1 MKKSITLIMA
11 LAMILGM
18 SQCKKRIE
26 TVTPNIVT
34 DEGVFVS
41 ITIDRGDKHVVYPDG
56 TVEFETGDVL
66 YVGNDSKYCGT
77 LTYSGNDQFSGT
89 ITPTS
94 TDDYL
99 HFYFVGG
106 FAPKTA
112 PEAGTT
118 TSLTVNI
125 SDQSSNLPVLSY
137 GQSTEKYTSGVSS
150 YTSFLLNKCGLVK
163 FNLTNTDIPAAT
175 KVAILG
181 MNNEATIHFDG
192 EPFTY
197 SKEGNGQ
204 VILNAIDDQNRWAIL
219 PVQAAVTDAVAKVY
233 GYANSTTFGVPA
245 VTANMYYTTGVSI
258 PEMEL
263 MLDNPLTF
271 EAKQAGSQVKLTYAT
286 TLTNTI
292 RMQSNTNGTSWEDY
306 TSETVITLNN
316 IGDKVMF
323 RALDVNTTLTT
334 ANSSGRYSYFTI
346 SGNVYV
352 YGNVMSLLYSEFSDK
367 TEFPTSSTFTFYRL
381 FDKGYSYIT
390 NHPNKPI
397 ILPATTLVA
406 SCYNYM
412 FKGCTNLTTAP
423 ELPAT
428 TLADYC
434 YYDMFNGCTNLTTA
448 PELPATTLASYCYNS
463 MFYGC
468 SGLTTA
474 PELPATTLANSCY
487 DHMFSGCTS
496 LESAPELPVTTLASD
511 CYRSMFSNCT
521 NLTTA
526 PELPATTLA
535 GYCYQYMFSGCTS
548 LTAAPELP
556 ATTLASACYDWMF
569 DGCTSLTAAPEL
581 PATTLASSC
590 YSDMFYGCT
599 SLESAPELP
608 ATTLADYCYYGMF
621 NGCINLATAHE
632 LPATTLAEGCY
643 GDMFNGCTRLTAAP
657 ALPATTLA
665 GYCYM
670 NMFNGCTM
678 LTTAP
683 ELPATELVSNCYE
696 GMFQDCTN
704 LSAVTC
710 LATNP
715 NTTDCQDW
723 LIGVANTGTFTKA
736 AGVEWEENESGIP
749 IGWTVVDR

>member
-1 MKKSITLIMA
+1 MKKSIILIMA

-41 ITIDRGDKHVVYPDG
+41 ITIDRGDKHVVHPDG

-66 YVGNDSKYCGT
+66 YVGNDGKYCGT

-106 FAPKTA
+106 FAPKTT

-137 GQSTEKYTSGVSS
+137 GQSTEKYTSGLSS

-163 FNLTNTDIPAAT
+163 FNLTNIDIPAAT

-197 SKEGNGQ
+197 SKKGNGQ
-204 VILNAIDDQNRWAIL
+204 VILNAIDNQNRWAIL

-258 PEMEL
+258 PGMEL
-263 MLDNPLTF
+263 MLDKPLTF
-271 EAKQAGSQVKLTYAT
+271 EAKTAGAT
-286 TLTNTI
+286 VSFEHTTGVSMEYRTNDSDWSSYTTAITLTNVT
-292 RMQSNTNGTSWEDY
+292 
-306 TSETVITLNN
+306 
-316 IGDKVMF
+316 DKVQF
-323 RALDVNTTLTT
+323 RATSAGN
-334 ANSSGRYSYFTI
+334 NSVAYRSFAI
-346 SGNVYV
+346 SNGDCYV
-352 YGNVMSLLYSEFSDK
+352 YGNVMSLLYQDFGGKTQLPSGSEQTFCELFQNCQLLTSD
-367 TEFPTSSTFTFYRL
+367 
-381 FDKGYSYIT
+381 
-390 NHPNKPI
+390 PNKPI
-397 ILPATTLVA
+397 ILPATTL
-406 SCYNYM
+406 STYCYWNM
-412 FKGCTNLTTAP
+412 FRGCTGLTTAP

-428 TLADYC
+428 TLADNC
-434 YYDMFNGCTNLTTA
+434 YFHMFNGCTNLTTA
-448 PELPATTLASYCYNS
+448 PELPATTLASNCYS
-463 MFYGC
+463 CMFYDC
-468 SGLTTA
+468 TSLESA
-474 PELPATTLANSCY
+474 PELPATTLANNCY
-487 DHMFSGCTS
+487 GTMFSG
-496 LESAPELPVTTLASD
+496 
-511 CYRSMFSNCT
+511 CT

-535 GYCYQYMFSGCTS
+535 ENCYGAMFRGCTS

-556 ATTLASACYDWMF
+556 ATTLTDFCYD
-569 DGCTSLTAAPEL
+569 
-581 PATTLASSC
+581 
-590 YSDMFYGCT
+590 Y
-599 SLESAPELP
+599 
-608 ATTLADYCYYGMF
+608 
-621 NGCINLATAHE
+621 
-632 LPATTLAEGCY
+632 
-643 GDMFNGCTRLTAAP
+643 
-657 ALPATTLA
+657 
-665 GYCYM
+665 
-670 NMFNGCTM
+670 
-678 LTTAP
+678 
-683 ELPATELVSNCYE
+683 
-696 GMFQDCTN
+696 MFQGCTN

-710 LATNP
+710 LAI
-715 NTTDCQDW
+715 NTCFPEDSDPWDCCAFW
-723 LIGVANTGTFTKA
+723 LDGVSSTGTFTKA
-736 AGVEWEENESGIP
+736 ASVEWPVVDEWGGNGGIP
-749 IGWTVVDR
+749 SGWTVVNR

>member
-41 ITIDRGDKHVVYPDG
+41 ITIDRGDKHVVNQDG
-56 TVEFETGDVL
+56 TVEFETDDVL
-66 YVGNDSKYCGT
+66 YVGNDGKYCGT

-106 FAPKTA
+106 FAPKTT

-197 SKEGNGQ
+197 SKKGNGQ
-204 VILNAIDDQNRWAIL
+204 VILNAIDGQNRWAIL

-263 MLDNPLTF
+263 MLDKPLTF
-271 EAKQAGSQVKLTYAT
+271 EAKEAGAT
-286 TLTNTI
+286 VSFEYTTGVSMEYRTND
-292 RMQSNTNGTSWEDY
+292 SDWSSY
-306 TSETVITLNN
+306 TSETTAITLTNVT
-316 IGDKVMF
+316 DKVQF
-323 RALDVNTTLTT
+323 RATSAGN
-334 ANSSGRYSYFTI
+334 NSVAYRSFAI
-346 SGNVYV
+346 SNGDCYV
-352 YGNVMSLLYSEFSDK
+352 YGNVMSLLYQDFGGKTQLPSGSEQTFCELFENCQHLTSD
-367 TEFPTSSTFTFYRL
+367 
-381 FDKGYSYIT
+381 
-390 NHPNKPI
+390 PNKPI
-397 ILPATTLVA
+397 ILPATTL
-406 SCYNYM
+406 STNCYWNM
-412 FKGCTNLTTAP
+412 FRGCTGLTTAPELPATTLADHCYYQMFNGCTNLTTAPEELPATMLAEYCYGGMFHGCTSLTTAPELPATTLANDCYHGMFTLCTNLTTAP

-428 TLADYC
+428 TLA
-434 YYDMFNGCTNLTTA
+434 
-448 PELPATTLASYCYNS
+448 E
-463 MFYGC
+463 
-468 SGLTTA
+468 
-474 PELPATTLANSCY
+474 SCY
-487 DHMFSGCTS
+487 M
-496 LESAPELPVTTLASD
+496 
-511 CYRSMFSNCT
+511 
-521 NLTTA
+521 
-526 PELPATTLA
+526 
-535 GYCYQYMFSGCTS
+535 QMFSGCTS
-548 LTAAPELP
+548 LTAAPELL
-556 ATTLASACYDWMF
+556 ATTLTLNCYDF
-569 DGCTSLTAAPEL
+569 
-581 PATTLASSC
+581 
-590 YSDMFYGCT
+590 
-599 SLESAPELP
+599 
-608 ATTLADYCYYGMF
+608 
-621 NGCINLATAHE
+621 
-632 LPATTLAEGCY
+632 
-643 GDMFNGCTRLTAAP
+643 
-657 ALPATTLA
+657 
-665 GYCYM
+665 
-670 NMFNGCTM
+670 
-678 LTTAP
+678 
-683 ELPATELVSNCYE
+683 
-696 GMFQDCTN
+696 MFQSCTN

-710 LATNP
+710 LAINTCLAENP
-715 NTTDCQDW
+715 DPWDCCASW
-723 LIGVANTGTFTKA
+723 LEGVASTGTFTKA
-736 AGVEWEENESGIP
+736 AGVEWPVDEFGWGIP
-749 IGWTVVDR
+749 VGWTVFDR